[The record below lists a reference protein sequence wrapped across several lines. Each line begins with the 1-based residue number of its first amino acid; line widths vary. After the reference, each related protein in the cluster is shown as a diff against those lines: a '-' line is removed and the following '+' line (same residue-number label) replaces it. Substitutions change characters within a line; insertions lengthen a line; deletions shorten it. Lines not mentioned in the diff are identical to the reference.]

1 MAPIASGLQRSQPI
15 MRVPV
20 DYVDALLVRH
30 DGARCDVV
38 MFVPPD
44 EDIVRVLT
52 APEPFLPMACA
63 GKILLVAR
71 TSIAALGVPTI
82 PRIQRDDDLPL
93 ERQAAVVHLRSGQ
106 TVEGELRWIA
116 AVGAK
121 RTADFLNTDET
132 YVEVHGQDITY
143 CVVKSHIAYVEE
155 R

>member
-1 MAPIASGLQRSQPI
+1 MVPITSSLTRSQPI

-52 APEPFLPMACA
+52 SGPSFLPMASA
-63 GKILLVAR
+63 GSILLVAR
-71 TSIAALGVPTI
+71 TAIAALGLPSV
-82 PRIQRDDDLPL
+82 PRIQREDDLPL

-106 TVEGELRWIA
+106 TIEGELRWIP

-121 RTADFLNTDET
+121 RTADFLNGDET
-132 YVEVHGQDITY
+132 YVEVHGAELTY
-143 CVVKSHIAYVEE
+143 YVIKDHIAYVEE